1 MYNVMLSIAG
11 TLAVL
16 MVMFFVLYYVVDFFG
31 LDYSFK
37 SFFANAS
44 AICLIILIFDIILS
58 VAFLFIV
65 KLWESL
71 V

>member
-16 MVMFFVLYYVVDFFG
+16 MVMFYALYWVVEAFDMGIGLRDFFG
-31 LDYSFK
+31 RT
-37 SFFANAS
+37 A
-44 AICLIILIFDIILS
+44 AICFVLLVFDIILS

-65 KLWESL
+65 KIWE
-71 V
+71 